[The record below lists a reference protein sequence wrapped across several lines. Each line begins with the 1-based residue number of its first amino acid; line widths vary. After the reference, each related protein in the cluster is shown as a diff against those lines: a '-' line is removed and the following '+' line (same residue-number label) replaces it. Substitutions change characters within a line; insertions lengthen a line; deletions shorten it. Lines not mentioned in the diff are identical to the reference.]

1 MEFDPTIFPL
11 SSKCHRNSV
20 QPPFRFRPNTIGVW
34 SIHLPSFVQ
43 MSSKFGPTIFPLSSK
58 CHRSSIQPSSLFRTN
73 AIEIRSIH
81 LSTFVQM
88 PSKFAPTT
96 FPLPSKCHRSSVQS
110 PFRFHANAGEQFFRF
125 CWIILLMPFGCSSN
139 SLATLLLISFLIL
152 LRLFRLLSLAEG
164 RWGGGARGA
173 VKQADERCG
182 KGALFYWHHK
192 NKGRNGIVR
201 PCVDG
206 SVAGSL
212 GSAISSS

>member
-1 MEFDPTIFPL
+1 MPSMFGPTTFPF
-11 SSKCHRNSV
+11 SSKCHWSLV
-20 QPPFRFRPNTIGVW
+20 QSPSLFRPNIIEV
-34 SIHLPSFVQ
+34 
-43 MSSKFGPTIFPLSSK
+43 
-58 CHRSSIQPSSLFRTN
+58 RFR
-73 AIEIRSIH
+73 H
-81 LSTFVQM
+81 LSVFVQM
-88 PSKFAPTT
+88 PSKFGSTT
-96 FPLPSKCHRSSVQS
+96 FPLSSKYHRNTAQPS
-110 PFRFHANAGEQFFRF
+110 FRFHANAVGLFFKFR
-125 CWIILLMPFGCSSN
+125 WMILQKPFGRSSN

-206 SVAGSL
+206 CVAGSL